1 MGYFF
6 TDSANQVHGPVSASS
21 LKELLKEGTISLETF
36 VIEESETE
44 WKTYASY
51 FSEEPILKE
60 SSGLTSSANFPTS
73 ATTTL
78 YTLTHTG
85 PINIQTI
92 QIAKKTPKAILLKD
106 YTRLADGT
114 KKKLLMIGV
123 DTVSKTP
130 KEAVS
135 TFIVAQ
141 RDRVSQL
148 QQQLTKEQSKLQQ
161 ALQLLKEIDEKA

>member
-6 TDSANQVHGPVSASS
+6 TDSANQVHGPVTDSS
-21 LKELLKEGTISLETF
+21 LKELLKQGTISLETF

-44 WKTYASY
+44 WKTYATY
-51 FSEEPILKE
+51 FSQEPIPKQT
-60 SSGLTSSANFPTS
+60 SGLTNANNLPTT

-85 PINIQTI
+85 PINIRTI
-92 QIAKKTPKAILLKD
+92 EIAKKTPKAILLKD

-130 KEAVS
+130 KDAVN
-135 TFIVAQ
+135 TFLIAQ
-141 RDRVSQL
+141 RDRVAQL
-148 QQQLTKEQSKLQQ
+148 QQQLTKEQSKLEQ